1 MLHNLKSTSQS
12 PWKLDGY
19 IQIHGR
25 KFLARTRWSKWSID
39 CIVNKRHAVHSI
51 HEFGRCTH
59 NDRFLFD
66 RGAERQTRLV
76 RLVNIDAHSGEVYNV
91 GPRGDMK
98 QALRSNIEQD
108 AFDYLIT
115 NKDIEPSHTVRGWVF
130 VENPAAGLESAKEGR
145 FTVRDVRGNE
155 TVRPIK
161 VLTGESQFDEPILLH
176 VGETKDLTQ
185 ASKQFYSEAKP

>member
-1 MLHNLKSTSQS
+1 
-12 PWKLDGY
+12 
-19 IQIHGR
+19 
-25 KFLARTRWSKWSID
+25 
-39 CIVNKRHAVHSI
+39 
-51 HEFGRCTH
+51 
-59 NDRFLFD
+59 
-66 RGAERQTRLV
+66 V